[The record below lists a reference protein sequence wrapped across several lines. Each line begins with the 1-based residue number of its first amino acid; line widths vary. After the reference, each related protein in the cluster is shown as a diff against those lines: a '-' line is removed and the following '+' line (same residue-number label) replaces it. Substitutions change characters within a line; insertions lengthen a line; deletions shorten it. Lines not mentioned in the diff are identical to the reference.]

1 MVDGE
6 KIGESALVAKR
17 GYEKPSLGQR
27 LWYTVGGIFE

>member
-1 MVDGE
+1 MGE
-6 KIGESALVAKR
+6 VVETTLVAEL